1 MMDQNLDETSQTDQP
16 AEETTSKVEGS
27 EKESTQ
33 AIFFLF
39 FYFLIFIH
47 KLSSKHSQNLV
58 LWLLQY
64 KIACHTIYHFKV
76 KVIIKALKII
86 TLHK

>member
-33 AIFFLF
+33 AIILFCFLLF
-39 FYFLIFIH
+39 
-47 KLSSKHSQNLV
+47 N
-58 LWLLQY
+58 
-64 KIACHTIYHFKV
+64 IYP
-76 KVIIKALKII
+76 
-86 TLHK
+86 

>member
-33 AIFFLF
+33 AIVFFSFLLF
-39 FYFLIFIH
+39 
-47 KLSSKHSQNLV
+47 N
-58 LWLLQY
+58 
-64 KIACHTIYHFKV
+64 IYP
-76 KVIIKALKII
+76 
-86 TLHK
+86 